1 LLHTDVLTI
10 TGRTLKEEL
19 AEVRVNWEARVHP
32 DVLRPLE
39 DPILPTGGLNLLH
52 GSLAP
57 EGAVVRTGGVPRS
70 MFVFEGPARVWDS
83 EVAALDDI
91 SERKYREGE
100 VLVIRYEG
108 VIGGP
113 GMPEQGPMGW
123 TLQAHGMFGKLWL
136 VTDGRYSGNSTG
148 PLVGMVTPEAAL
160 GGPIAVVRN
169 GDRIRIDLHR
179 KRIDLL
185 AEEAEIRSRLAAWK
199 APEPRITSGYM
210 ERYLKCVRPALEGAI
225 LRVR

>member
-1 LLHTDVLTI
+1 
-10 TGRTLKEEL
+10 L
-19 AEVRVNWEARVHP
+19 AAVEVNWEARA
-32 DVLRPLE
+32 DANVLRPLK

-52 GSLAP
+52 GNLAP

-70 MFVFEGPARVWDS
+70 MYVFEGPARVWDS

-91 SERKYREGE
+91 FERKYREGE

-123 TLQAHGMFGKLWL
+123 TLQAHGMFEKVYL

-169 GDRIRIDLHR
+169 GDRIRIDLR
-179 KRIDLL
+179 QNQKRIDLL
-185 AEEAEIRSRLAAWK
+185 VGEAEIQSRLAMWR

-210 ERYLKCVRPALEGAI
+210 ERYLKFVRPALEGAV